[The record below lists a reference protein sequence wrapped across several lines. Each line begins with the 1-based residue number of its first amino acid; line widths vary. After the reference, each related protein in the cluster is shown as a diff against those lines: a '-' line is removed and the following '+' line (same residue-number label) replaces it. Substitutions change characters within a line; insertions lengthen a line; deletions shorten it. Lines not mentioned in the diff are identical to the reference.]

1 MIWYYPMIVVV
12 KIMLDILAVY
22 VGYTSFF
29 LESSLQG
36 ALLCWLHIFFPESL
50 QGAWRAPNVLVGLKA
65 AARRGKTMKEKCRVA
80 TWPTAGH
87 N

>member
-1 MIWYYPMIVVV
+1 MLEIVWLILICAKCMMIWYYPMIVVV

-50 QGAWRAPNVLVGLKA
+50 QGA
-65 AARRGKTMKEKCRVA
+65 
-80 TWPTAGH
+80 
-87 N
+87 